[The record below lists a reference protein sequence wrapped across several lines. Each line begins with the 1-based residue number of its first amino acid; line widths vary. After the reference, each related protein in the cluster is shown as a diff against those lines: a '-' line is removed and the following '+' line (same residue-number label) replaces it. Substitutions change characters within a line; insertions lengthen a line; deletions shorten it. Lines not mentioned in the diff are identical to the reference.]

1 MAGQIVVEAAASAQR
16 QAELGVSRW
25 PVWEKEVSCFPWF
38 YDSSET
44 CYLIEGEV
52 IVTPQGGSPVTVRA
66 GDIATFPA
74 GMQCEWNIVKP
85 LRKHYR
91 FG

>member
-1 MAGQIVVEAAASAQR
+1 MSGKIVVEPRASAAR
-16 QAELGVSRW
+16 QAELGVSGW
-25 PVWEKEVSCFPWF
+25 PVWEKEVSRFPWT
-38 YDSSET
+38 YGDSET

-52 IVTPQGGSPVTVRA
+52 VVTPRGGEPVTVRA
-66 GDIATFPA
+66 GDIAIFPA
-74 GMQCEWNIVKP
+74 GMSCEWNVVKP